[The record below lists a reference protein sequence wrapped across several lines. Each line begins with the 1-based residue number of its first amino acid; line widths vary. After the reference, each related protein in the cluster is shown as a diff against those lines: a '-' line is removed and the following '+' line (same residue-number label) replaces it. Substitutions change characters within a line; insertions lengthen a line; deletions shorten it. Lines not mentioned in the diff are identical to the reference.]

1 MNPRVFV
8 HIKTGNLY
16 LVIHRGLINA
26 TNAQNGQ
33 KMVLY
38 TPYTKDREH
47 VPWYIRAEDEFDQK
61 FRPADDEDEAP

>member
-1 MNPRVFV
+1 MHPQIYV
-8 HIKTGNLY
+8 HLKTGNLY
-16 LVIHRGLINA
+16 LVIHRGLINC

-47 VPWYIRAEDEFDQK
+47 VPWYTREESEFDEK
-61 FRPADDEDEAP
+61 FRLIDDDVQIS